1 MLVQTDDEVRAMV
14 QALATH
20 EVSIGAD
27 TVPVIFDAQYDR
39 ALEFADSA
47 GPVLTIQSADWPAVA
62 RGSSVTV
69 ASTAYTV
76 IGIEPDGAGITRLRL
91 QRA

>member
-1 MLVQTDDEVRAMV
+1 MV
-14 QALATH
+14 SEDLDPFFAEFGQACTISGGSVL
-20 EVSIGAD
+20 G
-27 TVPVIFDAQYDR
+27 IFDSQYDR

-47 GPVLTIQSADWPAVA
+47 GPVLTIQSADWPTVA

-76 IGIEPDGAGITRLRL
+76 IGIEPDGTGITRLRL
-91 QRA
+91 QRT

>member
-1 MLVQTDDEVRAMV
+1 MV
-14 QALATH
+14 SEDLDPFFAEFGQACTISGGSVL
-20 EVSIGAD
+20 G
-27 TVPVIFDAQYDR
+27 IFDAQYDR

-91 QRA
+91 QRT